1 MNVLVTGGAGFIGSH
16 FIDKIIG
23 KVDSVVCVDKLTY
36 AGNMKNLVEAS
47 GKDFFK
53 FYHQGIES
61 MLIPTIFDIHKI
73 DCIVNFAAET
83 HVDRS
88 IQDPSAF
95 LYSDILGTFNLA
107 FHALKYKIKRF
118 IHISTDEVYGS
129 IAKNNPFD
137 PRDDMDELEIEATEE
152 YSLKPTSPYSSSKAC
167 ADLLLQSYQKTY
179 GLPLIIVRPCN
190 NYGPRQYPEKL
201 IPITITRILQGKK
214 AILHG
219 EGKEIREW
227 IYVEDCVRAI
237 EKIMTDGEVGQIYNV
252 GSGER
257 LTNFRV
263 MADIFCALFPSIIA
277 SEMKDRI
284 DFVSNRPG
292 NDFRYAMNS
301 SKLGQL
307 CGHSIQKLWTFHE
320 GIRDTIQWYVNNE
333 DWWPDVN
340 IDANIYK
347 EGNGYMR

>member
-16 FIDKIIG
+16 FIDRIIG
-23 KVDSVVCVDKLTY
+23 KVDSLVCVDKLTY
-36 AGNMKNLVEAS
+36 AGNMKNLTEAS

-61 MLIPTIFDIHKI
+61 MLIPTILDIHKI

-107 FHALKYKIKRF
+107 FHALKYKVKRF
-118 IHISTDEVYGS
+118 IHISTDEVYGP
-129 IAKNNPFD
+129 IEKG
-137 PRDDMDELEIEATEE
+137 EATEE
-152 YSLKPTSPYSSSKAC
+152 YPLKPTSPYSSSKAC

-219 EGKEIREW
+219 EGKEVREW

-237 EKIMTDGEVGQIYNV
+237 EKIMTDGKAGEIYNV

-257 LTNFRV
+257 CENRN
-263 MADIFCALFPSIIA
+263 IIA
-277 SEMKDRI
+277 NIVDVLHPGIDAVASGRWQEFMKQYP
-284 DFVSNRPG
+284 NRPG
-292 NDFRYAMNS
+292 NDFRYAINC

-307 CGHSIQKLWTFHE
+307 CGHSVQKLWTFHE
-320 GIRDTIQWYVNNE
+320 GIRETIRWYKDNL
-333 DWWPDVN
+333 DWWSDVN
-340 IDANIYK
+340 IEANIYK
-347 EGNGYMR
+347 DGDGYLR